1 MVGGVEDCT
10 FKDMIPIKNRFSN
23 LDLYPGKASKQKI
36 ITINSKKYVLNKEM
50 DGAQKRDKS
59 AKEQVVIDSMAKI
72 LMDIDE
78 IKEKMNDMQKRT
90 EHLEVVISGI

>member
-1 MVGGVEDCT
+1 MAGGVEDCT

>member
-1 MVGGVEDCT
+1 MADCVEDCT

-23 LDLYPGKASKQKI
+23 LDSYPGKASKQKS
-36 ITINSKKYVLNKEM
+36 ITINSKRYVLNKEM
-50 DGAQKRDKS
+50 DGTQKRDKS